1 MTTLDVASL
10 AVRPETRG
18 HDSLFDIAGDWFLAW
33 VKFKEE
39 TILASRLEQLGIDY
53 YLPLVQRTTRRFGKR
68 QTELRPLFPGYL
80 ALAGDQNSRYEAIQT
95 AHTMRVI
102 PVVQREKF
110 VRELESVRI
119 AVTADPRIGQFKGIV
134 KGRPCRVTG
143 GPFMGYEGL
152 VDEFIK
158 DGKDRR
164 IGVKCHM
171 MGRALVIDVPEDLI
185 EIVGEY
191 NQ

>member
-18 HDSLFDIAGDWFLAW
+18 HDSLFDIVGDWFLAW
-33 VKFKEE
+33 VKSKEE

-102 PVVQREKF
+102 PVVRREKF
-110 VRELESVRI
+110 VRELESIRLSVAIDSRL
-119 AVTADPRIGQFKGIV
+119 GQFKGIAL
-134 KGRPCRVTG
+134 GRQCRVIH
-143 GPFMGYEGL
+143 GPYMGVEGIAESL
-152 VDEFIK
+152 LKPDRVIVRVRIMGQQIALDVGRDFIEM
-158 DGKDRR
+158 
-164 IGVKCHM
+164 V
-171 MGRALVIDVPEDLI
+171 E
-185 EIVGEY
+185 
-191 NQ
+191 